1 MKKQPAEGKS
11 AGRFLHIGCISAC
24 FGIRAGF
31 VLEFAP
37 RHLRRE
43 FAKPCSYFM
52 QVKYVQQGNSA
63 SAEAAKGLCDRPLET
78 FAPCGGDSRQV
89 AAALSAAVTIS
100 KLIGDAPNI
109 QAEPSKR

>member
-37 RHLRRE
+37 RQYCTRAHPPLCEKTGSTVPLGMVLTTLALALPDWRR
-43 FAKPCSYFM
+43 FSVP
-52 QVKYVQQGNSA
+52 
-63 SAEAAKGLCDRPLET
+63 EA
-78 FAPCGGDSRQV
+78 
-89 AAALSAAVTIS
+89 
-100 KLIGDAPNI
+100 
-109 QAEPSKR
+109 